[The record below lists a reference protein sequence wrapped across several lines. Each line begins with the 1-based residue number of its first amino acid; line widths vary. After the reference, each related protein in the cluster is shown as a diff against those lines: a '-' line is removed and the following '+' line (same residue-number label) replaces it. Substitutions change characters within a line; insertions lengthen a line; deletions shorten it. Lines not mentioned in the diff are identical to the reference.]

1 LGPSGTPNV
10 FGWADASWDGIISA
24 ATTHL
29 LGAYRLLERLEG
41 MSSDGS
47 ERWTFFEVDDAIRC
61 VSHALQALDSGP
73 AVATLRQVDDE

>member
-10 FGWADASWDGIISA
+10 FGWADAGWDGIISE

-29 LGAYRLLERLEG
+29 LGAYRLLERLGG
-41 MSSDGS
+41 MSVDGS

-61 VSHALQALDSGP
+61 VSHALLALDPGP
-73 AVATLRQVDDE
+73 AVATRRQVDDE